1 MAIQSGLF
9 IFIFMLAGLI
19 LLGLIIFLVLYF
31 SRSSKKTEG
40 SDKTTPLSEVKHKES
55 NLGPEGEVVED
66 ISFTKLVTM
75 GRALKNDQFAIL
87 FGDEWI
93 EEASQLTF
101 MQRNRLEKNLV
112 EAQEWLG
119 MEIQPTP
126 IPSAKIKEDVPAEV
140 VPPLPPLKNA
150 EKHQRQKSIVEQVD
164 EILQDLLETSPIQG
178 KNIRLMELPDKGV
191 IVWVE
196 NENFDGID
204 SVPDEEVKQMIKQA
218 VKQWEKSSGA

>member
-31 SRSSKKTEG
+31 SRSSKKKAG
-40 SDKTTPLSEVKHKES
+40 SDKTTPISEVKNKDT
-55 NLGPEGEVVED
+55 NVGPEEEVVED

-119 MEIQPTP
+119 GEVRTTP
-126 IPSAKIKEDVPAEV
+126 VAPAKIKNDEPIEV
-140 VPPLPPLKNA
+140 VAPLAPLKNA

-164 EILQDLLETSPIQG
+164 EVLQDLLESSPLPG
-178 KNIRLMELPDKGV
+178 KNIRLTEMPDKGV

-218 VKQWEKSSGA
+218 VKKWEKSSGA